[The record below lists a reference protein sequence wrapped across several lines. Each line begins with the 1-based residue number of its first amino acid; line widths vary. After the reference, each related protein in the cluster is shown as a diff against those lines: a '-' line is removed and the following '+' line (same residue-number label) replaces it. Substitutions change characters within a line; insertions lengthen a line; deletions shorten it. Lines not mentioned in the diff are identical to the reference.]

1 MTVSNTRTTERG
13 PVAAGR
19 DRWLTALRGVSMA
32 LVVCT
37 HILFTT
43 PTFADGRAF
52 LASNTFTGI
61 AGVAIWGLAWVIP
74 GFFFSSGAVMLRSA
88 RGPAKDYVKRRVPQL
103 LVPYYVYVAL
113 VLPIQYLVLKPAGV
127 CPDFRFREAI
137 TWIFPLHVDCLGLA
151 QGPFW
156 FLMVFIP
163 VMIAM
168 PLLARIYDSKARFVF
183 PIVMVVAFALF
194 DRLFYRS
201 QAAGWTPLPDPRDGF
216 VDNLGNGT
224 FSGTSL
230 AIYGGYILVFWAVVA
245 YLGFFYADGYLQ
257 RMQRRTM
264 LAVAGACIAV
274 TVVLVA
280 FTEYPLTVFGY
291 TWTVPGAD
299 GPGPGNQFPPTILFL
314 TAAAGT
320 ILVFLAVRQWIVDLS
335 ETDVLRSA
343 VDWLADRSLLI
354 LIWHLTLYEFVVW
367 ALYLLGWWD
376 TVLKV
381 PAVIR
386 QPLFVALLFAAMVPF
401 LATID
406 RLDEGVKNRLFPY
419 LRPKL
424 PPRPSARSTE
434 PDSTATK
441 ET

>member
-1 MTVSNTRTTERG
+1 MTVSIGRTTEQTAA
-13 PVAAGR
+13 AAGR

-52 LASNTFTGI
+52 LASGTFTGI

-88 RGPAKDYVKRRVPQL
+88 RGPAKDYLKRRVPQL
-103 LVPYYVYVAL
+103 LIPYYVYVVL

-183 PIVMVVAFALF
+183 PIVMVVAFAVF
-194 DRLFYRS
+194 DQVFYRS
-201 QAAGWTPLPDPRDGF
+201 QAGGWTVLPDPRDGF

-230 AIYGGYILVFWAVVA
+230 AVYGGYILVFWAVVA

-257 RMQRRTM
+257 RMARRTM
-264 LAVAGACIAV
+264 LTIAGACIAV

-320 ILVFLAVRQWIVDLS
+320 ILLFLAVRQWIVDAS
-335 ETDVLRSA
+335 ETALLRPA
-343 VDWLADRSLLI
+343 VDWLAEKSLLI
-354 LIWHLTLYEFVVW
+354 LIWHLTVYEFLVW

-376 TVLKV
+376 AVLAV

-386 QPLFVALLFAAMVPF
+386 QPLWVALLFASMVPF
-401 LATID
+401 LALID
-406 RLDEGVKNRLFPY
+406 RLDEAVKNRLFPY
-419 LRPKL
+419 LRPK
-424 PPRPSARSTE
+424 PAAPAAAATSTSASTSE
-434 PDSTATK
+434 DT
-441 ET
+441 